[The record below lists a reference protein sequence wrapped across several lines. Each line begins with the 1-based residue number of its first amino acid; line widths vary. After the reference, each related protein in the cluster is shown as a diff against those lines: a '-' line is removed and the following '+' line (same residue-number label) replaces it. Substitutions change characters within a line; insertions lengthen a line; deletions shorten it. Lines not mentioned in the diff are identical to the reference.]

1 MENTS
6 FAESLNAIVGAPQV
20 PSAEPEK
27 AEKKNILFD
36 IINALFIN
44 KDIVSNITYESA
56 KQNIF
61 MINRRMAIKYP
72 MQAQV
77 FNFAGLNPKDVI
89 MSWSDFVF
97 CGNVPR
103 WIYTPGAA
111 KTKNQTTKDLI
122 RQDSVVRKFMAYY
135 GIGRREMDSCIR
147 LFPAETEEE
156 LKAFVKFQKELEK
169 NEEAGK

>member
-1 MENTS
+1 MKNTS
-6 FAESLNAIVGAPQV
+6 FAESLNVIVGAPPV
-20 PSAEPEK
+20 PSVEPEK

-44 KDIVSNITYESA
+44 RDIVSNITYESA

-97 CGNVPR
+97 CGNVPK
-103 WIYTPGAA
+103 WIYTAGASKA
-111 KTKNQTTKDLI
+111 KSSSNKEMIK
-122 RQDSVVRKFMAYY
+122 QDSVIRKYMAYY
-135 GIGRREMDSCIR
+135 GIGRREMNSYIK

-156 LKAFVKFQKELEK
+156 LKAFVKFQKELDK
-169 NEEAGK
+169 NEETGK

>member
-6 FAESLNAIVGAPQV
+6 FIESLNAIASVPAPV
-20 PSAEPEK
+20 PVESEK
-27 AEKKNILFD
+27 LEKKNILFD
-36 IINALFIN
+36 IINALFVN
-44 KDIVSNITYESA
+44 KDIINNITYESA
-56 KQNIF
+56 RQNIF

-77 FNFAGLNPKDVI
+77 FNFSGLNPKEVI

-97 CGNVPR
+97 CGTVPR

-111 KTKNQTTKDLI
+111 KTKSQTTKDLI

-135 GIGRREMDSCIR
+135 GIGRREMDSCIK
-147 LFPAETEEE
+147 LFPADTEEE